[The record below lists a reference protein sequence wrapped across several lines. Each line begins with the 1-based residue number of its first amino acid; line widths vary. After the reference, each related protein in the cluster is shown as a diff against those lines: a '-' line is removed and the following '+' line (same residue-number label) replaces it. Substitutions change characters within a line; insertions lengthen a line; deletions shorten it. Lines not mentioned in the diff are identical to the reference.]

1 MANRPLPIFLLHTTL
16 NVVELGW
23 GKMGDDAD
31 QLRTILAKFAHDP
44 DDAELWPAAR
54 ELADRFTL
62 DQLCAMAASHAGDVK
77 RMFDRILG
85 RTARRLDG
93 SGVRRALRHRTGAP

>member
-1 MANRPLPIFLLHTTL
+1 MASRPGPIFLLHMTR
-16 NVVELGW
+16 NVVELEW

-31 QLRTILAKFAHDP
+31 RLRVILAKFAHDP
-44 DDAELWPAAR
+44 DDAGLWPAAR

-85 RTARRLDG
+85 RTARRES
-93 SGVRRALRHRTGAP
+93 SGGWRAHGAP

>member
-1 MANRPLPIFLLHTTL
+1 MGDEDADLLH
-16 NVVELGW
+16 
-23 GKMGDDAD
+23 A
-31 QLRTILAKFAHDP
+31 ILARFAHDP

-62 DQLCAMAASHAGDVK
+62 DQLCEMAASRSDEVA

-85 RTARRLDG
+85 RAMRRDRRDARRDASGERAHRWGRRQTDG
-93 SGVRRALRHRTGAP
+93 RGPSAQRT